1 MAYVVAK
8 PRGFTLVELII
19 VIVVLAV
26 LAVVA
31 APSLI
36 APSSEARQQSLN
48 AFAGAFTE
56 AERLVITKFALEG
69 LDINSATG
77 QTLYDDN
84 NVELVSSAHGTI
96 KLTPH
101 NLRGMMEID
110 GFVVVSNGLLTELV
124 VVPAG
129 FDSLVDGAMSNDM
142 LTKAKATQC
151 YLSLTRSSGAVKL
164 AQAITHSGC

>member
-56 AERLVITKFALEG
+56 AERLVITKFKLEG
-69 LDINSATG
+69 LDMNAATS
-77 QTLYDDN
+77 QALYDDN

-101 NLRGMMEID
+101 NLHGMMDID
-110 GFVVVSNGLLTELV
+110 GFVVVGDAMETEVV
-124 VVPAG
+124 VVPSG
-129 FDSLVDGAMSNDM
+129 FDSLVDGESSNAMV
-142 LTKAKATQC
+142 TKAKATQC
-151 YLSLTRSSGAVKL
+151 YLSLTRPSGADKV
-164 AQAITHSGC
+164 AQAITLSGC